1 MKREIGLGDIAQAL
15 AVLRPE
21 DTHTARTITRMLGHD
36 LVSAAEGRTPLATVT
51 HSVVSRLSSPAA
63 ESVPPSAPQGR
74 RSLPDRPAT
83 PAEDVPSVLEE
94 VTGADT
100 RHYPAWLEAQ
110 TPMEPGG
117 PFPAV
122 QSDGL
127 AYRDHEESYV
137 PLTVPRWA
145 PGIFHAASQHP
156 DATREVDVDTVLRA
170 MLCGRVLTRV
180 PYRRRLSSRLGV
192 QLLLDTGPGMAPYQA
207 DRRWL
212 RSHFRRLH
220 SSDRLEILSFST
232 SPLLAGT
239 GPRHRWSPYG
249 PPHPGT
255 PVVAFSDLG
264 LTLGSEDADDPGG
277 PAEAWRR
284 FAALAARA
292 GCLPLCLTP
301 YPVAAYPAALRRS
314 LVLIEMSRT
323 TTASLLRN
331 ALVKRSEPRG
341 RRW

>member
-1 MKREIGLGDIAQAL
+1 MKREIGLGDVARAL

-21 DTHTARTITRMLGHD
+21 DPRTARAIARMLGHD
-36 LVSAAEGRTPLATVT
+36 LGAAAEERAPFATVT
-51 HSVVSRLSSPAA
+51 PSVASRLSSPAA
-63 ESVPPSAPQGR
+63 EAAPPSAPQGR
-74 RSLPDRPAT
+74 RTLPDRPAA

-94 VTGADT
+94 LTVADT

-110 TPMEPGG
+110 TPLVPGG
-117 PFPAV
+117 PPPAV
-122 QSDGL
+122 RNDGL
-127 AYRDHEESYV
+127 AYRGHQESHV

-156 DATREVDVDTVLRA
+156 DATREVDLGAVLRA

-192 QLLLDTGPGMAPYQA
+192 QLLLDMGPGMAPYQA
-207 DRRWL
+207 DRHWL
-212 RSHFRRLH
+212 RAHFRRLH

-239 GPRHRWSPYG
+239 GPRHRWAPYR

-264 LTLGSEDADDPGG
+264 LTLGSEDGDDSDG
-277 PAEAWRR
+277 PAEAWLR
-284 FAALAARA
+284 FAAMAAR
-292 GCLPLCLTP
+292 GGGLPLCLTP
-301 YPVAAYPAALRRS
+301 YPVTAYPAELRRS

-323 TTASLLRN
+323 TTASLLRH
-331 ALVKRSEPRG
+331 AVVKRSEPG
-341 RRW
+341 RRRW